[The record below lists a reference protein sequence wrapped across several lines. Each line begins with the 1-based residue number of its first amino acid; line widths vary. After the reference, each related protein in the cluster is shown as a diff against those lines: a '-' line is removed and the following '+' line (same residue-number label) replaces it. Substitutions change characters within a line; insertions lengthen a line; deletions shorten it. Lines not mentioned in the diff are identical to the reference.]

1 MLNGIVEFLGWFG
14 AVTVLAG
21 YILFSTG
28 KLPNG
33 PVYQLLNLVGGLAIA
48 VNVGAHHAIPSLIV
62 NGIWAIVA
70 VVVLTKMLRVRR
82 ASQRGEPVDVT
93 VPRVLVEPPTTTAV
107 LPVVGPALRDHDT
120 APEGVDAEDAGSAP
134 VAPALESAPAP
145 ATAPAIEAAPAPA
158 ALATENAPAAAAP
171 MTETVP
177 VITATIALA
186 LVAAAHREHAQR
198 DDPQHALGQ
207 GHHDLQHEFEQ
218 DAHAPRDDPRHALAQ
233 RDEAQRDEAQRD
245 DARPDHALQE
255 ADRERA

>member
-93 VPRVLVEPPTTTAV
+93 VPHVLVEPPTTTAV

-218 DAHAPRDDPRHALAQ
+218 DAHAPRDHPQHALAQ
-233 RDEAQRDEAQRD
+233 RDGAQRD

>member
-70 VVVLTKMLRVRR
+70 VVVLTKMLRARR
-82 ASQRGEPVDVT
+82 AAERGEPVAAT
-93 VPRVLVEPPTTTAV
+93 TGPILVEPPTTTAV
-107 LPVVGPALRDHDT
+107 LPVVGPALRDHDDTTDHGDTTEPDTGSHVGTEAHDGARVHTAAGAPT
-120 APEGVDAEDAGSAP
+120 AP
-134 VAPALESAPAP
+134 
-145 ATAPAIEAAPAPA
+145 
-158 ALATENAPAAAAP
+158 AP

-186 LVAAAHREHAQR
+186 LVAAAQREHQGNEHKQQDNERQR
-198 DDPQHALGQ
+198 QDNERKQQDNERQQQDHVP
-207 GHHDLQHEFEQ
+207 EQ
-218 DAHAPRDDPRHALAQ
+218 PELA
-233 RDEAQRDEAQRD
+233 
-245 DARPDHALQE
+245 
-255 ADRERA
+255 